1 MFIYLVFAW
10 ISHFMIFFVE
20 IKIPLIIHIKRILIV
35 RQTLSTA
42 YMNCDILVNVNQYDY
57 DQIVI
62 F

>member
-1 MFIYLVFAW
+1 
-10 ISHFMIFFVE
+10 MIFFVE

-42 YMNCDILVNVNQYDY
+42 YMNYDILVNVNQYDY

-62 F
+62 FLKLYCELICT

>member
-1 MFIYLVFAW
+1 
-10 ISHFMIFFVE
+10 MIFFVE
-20 IKIPLIIHIKRILIV
+20 IKIPLIIHIKRILMV

-62 F
+62 FLKLYCELICT